1 MNKTLTRLEAIK
13 DLIQD
18 AINQGATTVEQIHK
32 SIVDLPLS
40 VLEKNGLLDVDSEK
54 RDEMWNKS
62 IGHVYEAI
70 RRVNQEVGEL
80 ASQAFE
86 AIDDQLIIQK
96 NIAEK
101 AELEELERASR
112 ARVIESSAA
121 VEPQVRVAEAVP
133 VEQDKPVA

>member
-1 MNKTLTRLEAIK
+1 MNKTLTRLEALK
-13 DLIQD
+13 DLVQD

-40 VLEKNGLLDVDSEK
+40 VLEKNGLLDIDSEK

-70 RRVNQEVGEL
+70 RRVNQEIGDL

-86 AIDDQLIIQK
+86 AVDDQLIIQQK
-96 NIAEK
+96 IREA
-101 AELEELERASR
+101 AELEELERAGR
-112 ARVIESSAA
+112 AKVIESSAA
-121 VEPQVRVAEAVP
+121 VEPQVRVADAVP
-133 VEQDKPVA
+133 VEQKPVA

>member
-1 MNKTLTRLEAIK
+1 MNKTLTRLEALK
-13 DLIQD
+13 DLVQD
-18 AINQGATTVEQIHK
+18 AIDKGATTVEQIHK

-70 RRVNQEVGEL
+70 RRVNQEIGDL

-86 AIDDQLIIQK
+86 AVDDQLIIQQ
-96 NIAEK
+96 NIREA
-101 AELEELERASR
+101 AELEELERAGR
-112 ARVIESSAA
+112 ARVIESSVA
-121 VEPQVRVAEAVP
+121 VEPQVRVADAVP
-133 VEQDKPVA
+133 VEQKPVA